1 MVTGASSGMGKT
13 IALQLA
19 DAGAH
24 VLAIAR
30 NEERL
35 HELSKVHE
43 NIQVCAC
50 DVCDYVAMQES
61 IVEAVTRNGK
71 FDGAVHAAGIS
82 FPTPLRR
89 YDEEKAR
96 RMMDV
101 SFWAGAK
108 LVQMLSKKKYT
119 NAGSSFV
126 MFSSCAAH
134 RGAGGMFAYAAAKA
148 ASKNAVASLAREIC
162 KNGSRINSV
171 SPGCVRTEMVQQE
184 MEAGLDYTAIEQR
197 HLLGLGKPQD
207 VSSMVLFLL
216 SDEAHW
222 ITGTDFI
229 IDGGYMLGDA

>member
-1 MVTGASSGMGKT
+1 
-13 IALQLA
+13 
-19 DAGAH
+19 
-24 VLAIAR
+24 
-30 NEERL
+30 
-35 HELSKVHE
+35 
-43 NIQVCAC
+43 
-50 DVCDYVAMQES
+50 
-61 IVEAVTRNGK
+61 
-71 FDGAVHAAGIS
+71 
-82 FPTPLRR
+82 
-89 YDEEKAR
+89 
-96 RMMDV
+96 
-101 SFWAGAK
+101 
-108 LVQMLSKKKYT
+108 
-119 NAGSSFV
+119 
-126 MFSSCAAH
+126 
-134 RGAGGMFAYAAAKA
+134 MFAYAAAKA